1 MFILKRQ
8 DVEISSIQH
17 PLKDQQVPILQYQG
31 QTFRLIYVFKADQE
45 NEARSLWRDLTDNRG
60 KACVLLEEPDRYS
73 VWGKIRAEQLTD
85 TGNHTKD
92 EALTLAS
99 IILLQAVYVDIEEFL
114 GNRQASLF
122 EKDMAGILQ
131 QKKFP
136 DISSPEVVKSLI
148 STNPLQMPKLP
159 AWQETHVIILL
170 EELHKLGKSYFGDS
184 NFAHEIA
191 DRLVDMSDDEQ
202 ALFIGW
208 LSQSP
213 LGKLW
218 Q

>member
-1 MFILKRQ
+1 
-8 DVEISSIQH
+8 
-17 PLKDQQVPILQYQG
+17 
-31 QTFRLIYVFKADQE
+31 
-45 NEARSLWRDLTDNRG
+45 
-60 KACVLLEEPDRYS
+60 
-73 VWGKIRAEQLTD
+73 
-85 TGNHTKD
+85 
-92 EALTLAS
+92 
-99 IILLQAVYVDIEEFL
+99 
-114 GNRQASLF
+114 
-122 EKDMAGILQ
+122 MAGILQ